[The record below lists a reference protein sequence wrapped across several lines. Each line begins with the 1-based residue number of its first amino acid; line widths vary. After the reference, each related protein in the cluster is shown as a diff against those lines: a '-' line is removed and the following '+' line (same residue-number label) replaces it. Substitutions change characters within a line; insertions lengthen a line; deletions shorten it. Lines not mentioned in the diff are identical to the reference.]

1 MKVAI
6 ISDVHSNEEALN
18 AVYGTIDKLGV
29 DRIYCLGDIVGYGP
43 DPLKIIHMIRERV
56 HACILGNH
64 DEAVLVEPKYFNR
77 IPYEAIMWTKIQ
89 LSFRCEDELKYLGN
103 LPTILKD
110 EGMVF
115 THGLLDNNMCYVDNT
130 DDLLVIFERMEDNDI
145 VCFGGHS
152 HFPSAWTLNNDGHMS
167 AVDIKPGGSFQ
178 LGPQFAKLWVNVGSV
193 GQPRDGDH
201 RSSFMTWDT
210 ESRILC
216 YHRVEY
222 DYKTTMAKIRKIPEL
237 DNFLA
242 ERLERG
248 V

>member
-6 ISDVHSNEEALN
+6 ISDVHSNEEALK
-18 AVYGTIDKLGV
+18 AVYETIDNLNV
-29 DRIYCLGDIVGYGP
+29 ERIYCLGDIIGYGP
-43 DPLKIIHMIRERV
+43 DPLKIIQMIRARV
-56 HACILGNH
+56 HAGILGNH

-89 LSFRCEDELKYLGN
+89 LSYRCEAEMQYIQS
-103 LPTILKD
+103 LPTLLKD
-110 EGMVF
+110 LGMVF
-115 THGLLDNNMCYVDNT
+115 SHGLFDNNMCYVDNT
-130 DDLLVIFERMEDNDI
+130 DDLLLIFERMDENDI
-145 VCFGGHS
+145 ICFGGHS
-152 HFPSAWTLNNDGHMS
+152 HFPSVWTLDNEGNMNP
-167 AVDIKPGGSFQ
+167 VEITPGNSFQ
-178 LGPQFAKLWVNVGSV
+178 LPPNITKMWVNVGSV
-193 GQPRDGDH
+193 GQPRDGDN

-210 ESRILC
+210 EARILS

-222 DYKTTMAKIRKIPEL
+222 DYKTTMAKIRRIPEL

>member
-6 ISDVHSNEEALN
+6 ISDVHSNEEALK
-18 AVYGTIDKLGV
+18 AVYETIDKLGV
-29 DRIYCLGDIVGYGP
+29 ERIYCLGDIIGYGP
-43 DPLKIIHMIRERV
+43 DPLKIIQMIRERV
-56 HACILGNH
+56 HASILGNH

-89 LSFRCEDELKYLGN
+89 LSYRCEDELQYFRN
-103 LPTILKD
+103 LPAILKD
-110 EGMVF
+110 QGMVF

-130 DDLLVIFERMEDNDI
+130 DDLMVIFERMEESDI
-145 VCFGGHS
+145 ICFGGHS
-152 HFPSAWTLNNDGHMS
+152 HFPSAWTLNNDGNMS
-167 AVDIKPGGSFQ
+167 PVELTPGSSFQ
-178 LGPQFAKLWVNVGSV
+178 MGPQFSKLWVNVGSV
-193 GQPRDGDH
+193 GQPRDGDN

-210 ESRILC
+210 EARILS

-222 DYKTTMAKIRKIPEL
+222 DYKTTMAKIRRIPEL